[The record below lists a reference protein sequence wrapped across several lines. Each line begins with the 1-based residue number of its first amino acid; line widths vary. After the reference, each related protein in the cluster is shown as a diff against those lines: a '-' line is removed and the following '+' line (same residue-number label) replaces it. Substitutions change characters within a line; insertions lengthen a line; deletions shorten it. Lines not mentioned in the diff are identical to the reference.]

1 LEKKTREAGD
11 FFVKRAKMGEPPGGR
26 RGAARSGFPF
36 PEKSLDFSA
45 KRCYHKTK
53 GVSTGSLSAT
63 DRNIRICPFLFSRKG
78 KPGGRRGKRGSY
90 YGD

>member
-1 LEKKTREAGD
+1 M
-11 FFVKRAKMGEPPGGR
+11 KRAKRGEPPGR
-26 RGAARSGFPF
+26 RDGAARSGFPF

-63 DRNIRICPFLFSRKG
+63 DRNIRICLFCFPGKESREDGGEFLDFILKG
-78 KPGGRRGKRGSY
+78 VVRN
-90 YGD
+90 